1 MGHIQGQS
9 RHQSTLFPPSLDELI
24 PADHPVRVI
33 DAFVESLDLAALA
46 FAKTAP
52 AATGRPPYH
61 PGDLLKLYL
70 YGYLNQVRSSRRLE
84 REAAR
89 NIELL
94 WLLNRLCPDFKTI
107 ANFRKDNPPAIVGV
121 CRAFT
126 LFCREQALF
135 GAELVAI
142 DGSKFEAVASRKQVV
157 TPKRIAA
164 ELTSIEERI
173 GQYLRSLDEADVSE
187 PAVPSSGDTH
197 SAIETLRARQQQ
209 WQALAGEMQA
219 NGETQRVITEPEAR
233 LMRASGGGHVVGYN
247 VQTAVDAQ
255 HHLIVS
261 FEVCQDGNDHR
272 QLYPMATA
280 AQETLEAE
288 TLTAVADTGYRNGEQ
303 AAQCEARGITPV
315 APAPRVVNPRGDYF
329 TRERFDYDPH
339 SDSYRCPAGEV
350 LTRGRTDHKLQ
361 VRHYTTSACRE
372 CARRPQCTGAPRRT
386 VLRHF
391 YAEQVEAMDRRA
403 KDRPELMTARRCL
416 AEHPFGTIKHMMGL
430 PRFLVRGLTKVK
442 AEMAL
447 SITAYNLRRV
457 INILGVPT
465 VLNRLV
471 A

>member
-9 RHQSTLFPPSLDELI
+9 RHQATLFPESLDELI
-24 PADHPVRVI
+24 PGDHPIRVI

-46 FAKTAP
+46 FAKAEP

-107 ANFRKDNPPAIVGV
+107 ANFRRDNPPAIVGV

-157 TPKRIAA
+157 TPPRIETALA
-164 ELTSIEERI
+164 SIEERI
-173 GQYLRSLDEADVSE
+173 GQYLRSLDEADVAE
-187 PAVPSSGDTH
+187 PAVPASGDTH

-209 WQALAGEMQA
+209 WQTLAGEMQA
-219 NGETQRVITEPEAR
+219 NGETQRVATEPEAR

-261 FEVCQDGNDHR
+261 FAVCQDGNDHR

-288 TLTAVADTGYRNGEQ
+288 TLTVVADTGYRNGEQ

-329 TRERFDYDPH
+329 TRERFDYDPAT
-339 SDSYRCPAGEV
+339 DTYRCPAGEV
-350 LTRGRTDHKLQ
+350 LTPGRTDRKQQ
-361 VRHYTTSACRE
+361 VRHYTTSACRA
-372 CARRPQCTGAPRRT
+372 CARRPPCTAAPRRT

-391 YAEQVEAMDRRA
+391 YAAQVEAMDRRA
-403 KDRPELMTARRCL
+403 QERPELMTARRCL

-447 SITAYNLRRV
+447 SVTAYNLRRV
-457 INILGVPT
+457 INILGVPAM
-465 VLNRLV
+465 LNRL
-471 A
+471 AT

>member
-9 RHQSTLFPPSLDELI
+9 RHQSALFPPSLDELI

-46 FAKTAP
+46 FAKAEP

-107 ANFRKDNPPAIVGV
+107 ANSRRDTPPAIVGV

-126 LFCREQALF
+126 LFCRSQALF

-164 ELTSIEERI
+164 ELASIEERI

-209 WQALAGEMQA
+209 WQALAGEMQTQ
-219 NGETQRVITEPEAR
+219 NETQRVITEPEAR

-247 VQTAVDAQ
+247 VQTAVDAR
-255 HHLIVS
+255 HHLIAS

-272 QLYPMATA
+272 QLYPMAAA
-280 AQETLEAE
+280 AQEMLQAPTF
-288 TLTAVADTGYRNGEQ
+288 TVVADTGYRNGEQ

-329 TRERFDYDPH
+329 TRDRFAYD
-339 SDSYRCPAGEV
+339 SATDTYRCPAGEV
-350 LTRGRTDHKLQ
+350 LTRGRTDHTAQ
-361 VRHYTTSACRE
+361 VYHYTTGACRGCE
-372 CARRPQCTGAPRRT
+372 RRPQCTGAPRRT

-391 YAEQVEAMDRRA
+391 YATQVEAMDRRA
-403 KDRPELMTARRCL
+403 QERPELMTARRCL

-447 SITAYNLRRV
+447 SITAYNLRRA
-457 INILGVPT
+457 INILGVP
-465 VLNRLV
+465 RLLERL
-471 A
+471 AA